1 MEESNPGK
9 NPCLTSTRTEE
20 RIVVTG
26 QLEDSLR
33 HEVERYIDNR
43 LGSIK
48 EELTSLQRQ
57 LNDSFTRLLDQHAE
71 VQMDGSLAA
80 SILEHLRAAHEEGV
94 DLAASTSSRAKASSD
109 MAIVKAAIEEICE
122 QSSQSEILKTLVNR
136 SAAFAP
142 RVVFFVIKGNNANGW
157 RARGF
162 EGTVG
167 DRAVQQIS
175 LSTDSD
181 TIISGVIKSKTT
193 WSGGVGSHA
202 DDRLILNSLGDEPP
216 QRIVGVP
223 LVVRKRVVAVLY
235 ADSAGLDS
243 EAINL
248 EALETLARVAGMAV
262 ELGSVGRVHRP
273 APAEAPAPPPPQPER
288 TYTPPPER
296 TYTPTKE
303 YEEPAPAEFEDT
315 LSSTPPLPT
324 PVSEPEVAPPAS
336 EPPPES
342 FSSEPMASQPS
353 MEPAAAPLGARRRY
367 GLDAELPVSVAN
379 DEERRVHNDARRFAR
394 LLVSEIKLYNEQ
406 KVMEGRSQSDLY
418 DRLREYIDRSREMYD
433 KRVKPEVALRYDYF
447 HHELVS
453 TLAEGDAAKLGV
465 NYPGATVT
473 A

>member
-1 MEESNPGK
+1 
-9 NPCLTSTRTEE
+9 
-20 RIVVTG
+20 VVTG

-48 EELTSLQRQ
+48 EELTALQQQ
-57 LNDSFTRLLDQHAE
+57 LNDSFTRLLDRHAE

-94 DLAASTSSRAKASSD
+94 DLAASASSRAKASSD
-109 MAIVKAAIEEICE
+109 MAIVKAAIEEIYE
-122 QSSQSEILKTLVNR
+122 QGSQSDILKTLVNR
-136 SAAFAP
+136 SASFAP
-142 RVVFFVIKGNNANGW
+142 RVAFFVIKGENANGW

-175 LSTDSD
+175 LSNGSD
-181 TIISGVIKSKTT
+181 TIVSRVVKSKAT
-193 WSGGVGSHA
+193 WSGGLGSHA
-202 DDRLILNSLGDEPP
+202 DDHLLLNQLGDEPP

-223 LVVRKRVVAVLY
+223 LLVRKRVVAVLY

-262 ELGSVGRVHRP
+262 ELGSVGKVQKS
-273 APAEAPAPPPPQPER
+273 APAESAAPAPEPS
-288 TYTPPPER
+288 
-296 TYTPTKE
+296 YTPTRE
-303 YEEPAPAEFEDT
+303 YEEPESPAYADT
-315 LSSTPPLPT
+315 LSPT
-324 PVSEPEVAPPAS
+324 ESVPEPEPEPQYAEPAAQYSEPEPEYS
-336 EPPPES
+336 EPAPEP
-342 FSSEPMASQPS
+342 EPVVAST
-353 MEPAAAPLGARRRY
+353 PAAESGSTPLGSRRRY
-367 GLDAELPVSVAN
+367 GLDAELPVNVAS

-433 KRVKPEVALRYDYF
+433 KRVKPDVALRYDYF

-453 TLAEGDAAKLGV
+453 TLAEGDAQKLGV
-465 NYPGATVT
+465 NYPGATVP

>member
-1 MEESNPGK
+1 M
-9 NPCLTSTRTEE
+9 
-20 RIVVTG
+20 VTG

-48 EELTSLQRQ
+48 EELTALQRQ

-80 SILEHLRAAHEEGV
+80 SILEHLRAAHEEGI
-94 DLAASTSSRAKASSD
+94 DLAASASSRAKASSD
-109 MAIVKAAIEEICE
+109 MAIVKAAIEEISE
-122 QSSQSEILKTLVNR
+122 QSSQSEILKILVNR

-142 RVVFFVIKGNNANGW
+142 RVAFFVIKGDQANGW

-167 DRAVQQIS
+167 DRSIQQIS
-175 LSTDSD
+175 LSTNSD
-181 TIISGVIKSKTT
+181 TVISNVIKSRTT

-202 DDRLILNSLGDEPP
+202 DDHLLLSKLGDEPP

-223 LVVRKRVVAVLY
+223 LIVRKRVVAVLY
-235 ADSAGLDS
+235 ADSAALDS

-248 EALETLARVAGMAV
+248 EALETLARVAGIAV
-262 ELGSVGRVHRP
+262 ELGSVGRVHK
-273 APAEAPAPPPPQPER
+273 AAEAPAPAPQPER
-288 TYTPPPER
+288 SYTPKR
-296 TYTPTKE
+296 E
-303 YEEPAPAEFEDT
+303 YEEPTPPAAFEDT
-315 LSSTPPLPT
+315 VGSAPAPEPEPAPVEHEISPEPVSAT
-324 PVSEPEVAPPAS
+324 PVSTSGPLD
-336 EPPPES
+336 
-342 FSSEPMASQPS
+342 
-353 MEPAAAPLGARRRY
+353 PAAAPLGSRRRY

-433 KRVKPEVALRYDYF
+433 KRVKQEVALRYDYF
-447 HHELVS
+447 HQELVN
-453 TLAEGDAAKLGV
+453 TLAEGDVAKLGV